1 MNDKR
6 SLRRWFR
13 QRRKQ
18 QGDVSDAIASAALE
32 LIASFTTGRIG
43 LYVPLIGE
51 ADLRSLRRRT
61 STPMALPRADGEGGL
76 TYLPWDDDD
85 LTPDGCGIPAP
96 ATGAAL
102 LPEQLSLLLV
112 PALAV
117 DTRGIRLGYGGGYYD
132 RLRADPAWAA
142 VPAWVVLP
150 STCLSDHP
158 LPKEPW
164 DVPFDG
170 WITERG
176 AGRRS

>member
-1 MNDKR
+1 MNEKVI
-6 SLRRWFR
+6 LRRRFR
-13 QRRKQ
+13 QLRKQ

-32 LIASFTTGRIG
+32 LIAGCTTGRIG

-51 ADLRSLRRRT
+51 ADLRPLRRHT
-61 STPMALPRADGEGGL
+61 ATPMALPRANGKGGL
-76 TYLPWDDDD
+76 TYLPWDNDD

-96 ATGAAL
+96 STGPPL

-117 DTRGIRLGYGGGYYD
+117 DANGIRLGYGGGYYD

-142 VPAWVVLP
+142 VPAWAVLP
-150 STCLSDHP
+150 SICLSDTP
-158 LPKEPW
+158 LPNEPW

-176 AGRRS
+176 ASRRG